1 MAGTYPVMKGAEPF
15 HFPGNEVGVLV
26 QHGFTG
32 TTQSMRG
39 LGEYLAKCGFTV
51 YGPQLKGHGTH
62 YEEMEGTTYQD
73 WIESADA
80 GYRMLKEKCSRIF
93 VVGLSMGG
101 TLAVELAHRH
111 PETRGIVLIN
121 AAMKMDSL
129 ERTAVENKVR
139 FLDAIGSD
147 IKAEGVKEL
156 AYEKTPVKSVKEIV
170 KLMEVVRKKVPSVTC
185 PALILMS
192 KEDHV
197 VPPSNSRFLLDNLNS
212 AEKSLIELENSY
224 HVATLDHDKELIER
238 ETEAFIKR
246 LSRN

>member
-1 MAGTYPVMKGAEPF
+1 MAKTYPVMKGAEAF
-15 HFPGNEVGVLV
+15 HFPGNEVGILV

-51 YGPQLKGHGTH
+51 YGPRLKGHGTH
-62 YEEMEGTTYQD
+62 YEEMEGTTWKD
-73 WIESADA
+73 WIESADD
-80 GYRMLKEKCSRIF
+80 GYRMLKKKCSQIF

-111 PETRGIVLIN
+111 PEIRGMVLIN

-129 ERTAVENKVR
+129 ERTALEEGSR

-147 IKAEGVKEL
+147 IRAEGVQEL

-170 KLMEVVRKKVPSVTC
+170 KLMEVTRKKVPSVSC
-185 PALILMS
+185 PALILVS

-197 VPPSNSRFLLDNLNS
+197 VPPSNSRFLFENLKS
-212 AEKSLIELENSY
+212 ADKSLIELENSY
-224 HVATLDHDKELIER
+224 HVATLDHDKELIAR

-246 LSRN
+246 LSYN